1 MGFDEQQSLKLPFI
15 DFSSEPKPGTPC
27 WDSLKLQLREALQE
41 YGCFEASL
49 GDSRV
54 PGELR
59 RDVFS
64 SLEELFDLPLH
75 TKQQSGASESF
86 QDGYAATPNGFY
98 QSFGIEDPNSLHSM
112 AGVVSEFNRTVR
124 RMLLESF
131 GLEKYVEEHL
141 SSTTYRFRVMKYEA
155 LQPLDA
161 ATEVLGL
168 GVHTDKSFMTIL
180 CQNEVGGLKLQAK
193 RGEWVK
199 FAPTSPTSFV
209 VLIGDALHSKS
220 LKMGSD
226 ESLKLPF
233 IDFSSELKPSTPSW
247 DSLKLQVREAL
258 ENYGCFEASFPN
270 DKVPGELRRDV
281 FSSLEELFDLP
292 LHTKQQSGASQS
304 FQHGYVA
311 TPIPFFQSFGMDDP
325 NLLDVV
331 ETFTDTLWP
340 HGGNPSFSNNIHSM
354 VGVVSEFN
362 RTVRR
367 MILESFGLEKY
378 VDEHLGSTKYHLRVM
393 KYEAVQPHDET
404 ELGLRV
410 HTDKSFMTILC
421 QNEVEGLELQ
431 TKKGEWIKFR
441 PTSPSSFV
449 VLIGD
454 ALHVQ

>member
-1 MGFDEQQSLKLPFI
+1 
-15 DFSSEPKPGTPC
+15 
-27 WDSLKLQLREALQE
+27 
-41 YGCFEASL
+41 
-49 GDSRV
+49 
-54 PGELR
+54 
-59 RDVFS
+59 
-64 SLEELFDLPLH
+64 
-75 TKQQSGASESF
+75 
-86 QDGYAATPNGFY
+86 
-98 QSFGIEDPNSLHSM
+98 
-112 AGVVSEFNRTVR
+112 
-124 RMLLESF
+124 
-131 GLEKYVEEHL
+131 
-141 SSTTYRFRVMKYEA
+141 
-155 LQPLDA
+155 
-161 ATEVLGL
+161 
-168 GVHTDKSFMTIL
+168 
-180 CQNEVGGLKLQAK
+180 
-193 RGEWVK
+193 
-199 FAPTSPTSFV
+199 
-209 VLIGDALHSKS
+209 
-220 LKMGSD
+220 MGSD

-270 DKVPGELRRDV
+270 DKVPGELRLDV

-331 ETFTDTLWP
+331 ETFTDKLWP
-340 HGGNPSFSNNIHSM
+340 HGGNPSFSNNIHTM
-354 VGVVSEFN
+354 VGMVSEFN
-362 RTVRR
+362 RSVRR

-378 VDEHLGSTKYHLRVM
+378 VDEHLGFTKYHLRVM

-421 QNEVEGLELQ
+421 QNEVGGLELQ
-431 TKKGEWIKFR
+431 TKKGEWVKFR

-454 ALHVQ
+454 ALHVWLNSRVHCPKHKVTLCQLHDKMRYSFGLFTIPKPEYVIKAPEELIDEKHPLRFKPFAYQEYFALAYSKPGSKDGSILHAHYGI